1 MFILNRS
8 LGILPVC
15 LSVCSLLVKKDKW
28 SCYEKKLMLLERRFG
43 DVHLGSVTSSS
54 EVCGEKV
61 DVLMSLRPY
70 RR

>member
-1 MFILNRS
+1 M
-8 LGILPVC
+8 
-15 LSVCSLLVKKDKW
+15 KT
-28 SCYEKKLMLLERRFG
+28 KLMLLERRFG